1 MLKIAILIGLYSYAI
16 LALGLLKQLFFT
28 QVLLVTI
35 FFVLLLII
43 ALFVDIKDSFNKL
56 KNYNFSRYEL
66 FVVVLL
72 GLLVF
77 VSFIGALGPELAFD
91 SLWYHLTIPK
101 IFIQKNE
108 IFYIQGNLFYY
119 SLMPKL
125 VEMLYTSSL
134 ILSNEIAAK
143 IIHFL
148 FGIFTSIVLFKLC
161 RLYLKRFESL
171 LVVILFY
178 SNMVVMWLSITAFS
192 DLGRA
197 FFEIF
202 SFYFF
207 LIFAKKRKTKYLFA
221 SSLLLGL
228 AIATKVLAIG
238 SLFIFVLL
246 LLIASNRTMKQK
258 IKSSLLYTATAL
270 TIPLPWFVISYL
282 YTKNPVFPLFSQLG
296 LRNFTLDLASPLTF
310 IKTFFGIFLFAPDP
324 VNPMYIILF
333 PLVLIAGKKLF
344 PKYKILIIYSVLSYL
359 IWYITSQSGGT
370 RFLTAYL
377 PAYSLLVFLGI
388 VAVKNKMITKISILT
403 IIFIS
408 VISIMYRGLA
418 NAKYIPVLLGLE
430 SKEKFLLNNLNFSFG
445 DFYDENGSIK
455 KIVGNNT
462 VLMKNTHNLFYV
474 DFPFTIDEWKE
485 NYVYELY
492 QNEKMPKSNGS
503 LIYKNLKTRTYLY
516 KL

>member
-43 ALFVDIKDSFNKL
+43 ALSVDIKDTFNKL

-66 FVVVLL
+66 FVIVLL
-72 GLLVF
+72 GLLIF

-197 FFEIF
+197 FYEIF

-207 LIFAKKRKTKYLFA
+207 L
-221 SSLLLGL
+221 
-228 AIATKVLAIG
+228 
-238 SLFIFVLL
+238 
-246 LLIASNRTMKQK
+246 MC
-258 IKSSLLYTATAL
+258 
-270 TIPLPWFVISYL
+270 
-282 YTKNPVFPLFSQLG
+282 
-296 LRNFTLDLASPLTF
+296 
-310 IKTFFGIFLFAPDP
+310 
-324 VNPMYIILF
+324 
-333 PLVLIAGKKLF
+333 
-344 PKYKILIIYSVLSYL
+344 
-359 IWYITSQSGGT
+359 
-370 RFLTAYL
+370 
-377 PAYSLLVFLGI
+377 
-388 VAVKNKMITKISILT
+388 
-403 IIFIS
+403 
-408 VISIMYRGLA
+408 
-418 NAKYIPVLLGLE
+418 
-430 SKEKFLLNNLNFSFG
+430 NL
-445 DFYDENGSIK
+445 
-455 KIVGNNT
+455 
-462 VLMKNTHNLFYV
+462 
-474 DFPFTIDEWKE
+474 
-485 NYVYELY
+485 
-492 QNEKMPKSNGS
+492 
-503 LIYKNLKTRTYLY
+503 
-516 KL
+516 